1 VLALSA
7 AIAYSIGKAP
17 LENYN
22 LSDEFESIYF
32 LVSALSSGAMLFS
45 AFSAVL
51 LVVTLSKMDTW
62 NEKTAVSTDSNRIVR
77 LGENQVSGK
86 EKFWKVLGLIFFVGY
101 IIGMRDA
108 IFSFP
113 VSALVAIIVFRYVF
127 APQEKIDQINFLF
140 EKIHNN
146 RSKLL
151 TQLAND
157 LAATKLYSKLSQLLV
172 NLSSGKITPSEY
184 DASETIIKKEI
195 EHIENEKLISEIS
208 SKDFV
213 LAVGPDRYPINN
225 AFLGSRWAFW
235 LQVPLLFLLFNA
247 YISEGRYSP
256 WVSLLVSI
264 FSFIFRWVI
273 IGFTFGL
280 FYERIRGNNGLR
292 KALTLTL
299 AIMVAYLPYRL
310 ILSSWSTTLQ
320 SFVLQMGFTALFL
333 LALGLLF
340 DWETLKRHG
349 YGISY
354 MQVVFSD
361 MPSMVYASSFLLTT
375 LTVVITTVLSGQLTQ
390 VLTAIVNGLLP
401 VITNTPTVR

>member
-1 VLALSA
+1 
-7 AIAYSIGKAP
+7 
-17 LENYN
+17 
-22 LSDEFESIYF
+22 
-32 LVSALSSGAMLFS
+32 MLFS

-51 LVVTLSKMDTW
+51 LVVTVVKMDAW
-62 NEKTAVSTDSNRIVR
+62 NETSTNLTDINRIVR

-86 EKFWKVLGLIFFVGY
+86 EKFWKLLGLIFFVGY
-101 IIGMRDA
+101 IIGMRDT
-108 IFSFP
+108 ILSFP
-113 VSALVAIIVFRYVF
+113 VSALVALVIFRFVF
-127 APQEKIDQINFLF
+127 ASQEKIAQISFLSDR
-140 EKIHNN
+140 IHEN

-184 DASETIIKKEI
+184 DASEAIIKKEI
-195 EHIENEKLISEIS
+195 EHIENEKLVSEIS

-213 LAVGPDRYPINN
+213 LAVGPDRNPVKN
-225 AFLGSRWAFW
+225 AFLGAKWSFW

-264 FSFIFRWVI
+264 FNFIFRWVI
-273 IGFTFGL
+273 IGFAFGL
-280 FYERIRGNNGLR
+280 FYERIRGSNGLR

-299 AIMVAYLPYRL
+299 AIIVAYLPYRL
-310 ILSSWSTTLQ
+310 ILSSWSTTSQ

-340 DWETLKRHG
+340 DWESLKRHG

-361 MPSMVYASSFLLTT
+361 MPSVVYASSFLLTT

-390 VLTAIVNGLLP
+390 VLTTIVNGLLP
-401 VITNTPTVR
+401 VITNAPPVR